1 MNILDYLVVGIYLTG
16 LLGMGFMWRSQH
28 SEQDYFLGG
37 KSLGWFP
44 LTLSTM
50 ATQLSAI
57 SFISAPAF
65 VGMREGGGLQWLAYE
80 FAVPLAMILVALVI
94 MPALYRAGV
103 VSIYDFLERRY
114 GRATRFLVSIVF
126 QIVRAFGTGI
136 MVYAV
141 SIILQAMFNVPMWM
155 SIVIVGIITLIYS
168 TSGGMKAVVYG
179 DVIQMVLI
187 FIGLILVAIF
197 GLQQLGG
204 ADVFW
209 QTVSAERFN
218 AVNVSAF
225 GFDND
230 EFGLIPMIFGGF
242 VLYASYYGCDQT
254 QAQRAMSAKNVSD
267 VKKLLFAN
275 GILRF
280 PLVLLYCIT
289 GLIVGVVV
297 QNSPDLMAQIP
308 ADKPDYMMPIFI
320 LAHMPNGIIG
330 ILLVAILS
338 AAMSSLSSTVNSLAA
353 VTLED
358 LNTLGVIDSSN
369 DDNNVAHA
377 RYVSLFWGV
386 VILVLSLFAD
396 AIAPTVIEAINKV
409 GSALYGPILGV
420 FLLAMTK
427 NRVTG
432 LGVNVGLLAGMLL
445 NLYLWLFQP
454 QIFWMWWNFIGL
466 VVTVGLAMMVSF
478 VQSTPLVEPALARD
492 IDDQQNTKNRKYTG
506 ILIGFFLLIV
516 TVSAVIGELGQQL
529 ASS

>member
-1 MNILDYLVVGIYLTG
+1 MNILDYSVVVIYLIG

-37 KSLGWFP
+37 KTLGWFP

-103 VSIYDFLERRY
+103 VSIYDLLERRY
-114 GRATRFLVSIVF
+114 GRSTRFLVSVVF
-126 QIVRAFGTGI
+126 QVVRAFGTGI

-141 SIILQAMFNVPMWM
+141 SIILQAMFNVPMWV
-155 SIVIVGIITLIYS
+155 SIVIVGIITLVYS

-179 DVIQMVLI
+179 DVIQMGLI
-187 FIGLILVAIF
+187 FLGLILVAFF
-197 GLQQLGG
+197 GLQELGG

-209 QTVSAERFN
+209 QSVDPERFN
-218 AVNVSAF
+218 PVNVSAF
-225 GFDND
+225 GFNND

-254 QAQRAMSAKNVSD
+254 QAQRAMSAKNVHD

-297 QNSPDLMAQIP
+297 QNSPELMAQIP

-320 LAHMPNGIIG
+320 LAHMPNGVIG

-358 LNTLGVIDSSN
+358 LNTLG
-369 DDNNVAHA
+369 
-377 RYVSLFWGV
+377 
-386 VILVLSLFAD
+386 
-396 AIAPTVIEAINKV
+396 
-409 GSALYGPILGV
+409 
-420 FLLAMTK
+420 LLIPAMTK
-427 NRVTG
+427 KTWF
-432 LGVNVGLLAGMLL
+432 MLV
-445 NLYLWLFQP
+445 
-454 QIFWMWWNFIGL
+454 IFPCFGAL
-466 VVTVGLAMMVSF
+466 SF
-478 VQSTPLVEPALARD
+478 
-492 IDDQQNTKNRKYTG
+492 
-506 ILIGFFLLIV
+506 
-516 TVSAVIGELGQQL
+516 
-529 ASS
+529 

>member
-1 MNILDYLVVGIYLTG
+1 MNILDYIVVVVYLAG
-16 LLGMGFMWRSQH
+16 LLGMGYLWRSQH

-94 MPALYRAGV
+94 LPALYKSGV

-114 GRATRFLVSIVF
+114 GRSTRYLVSFVF
-126 QIVRAFGTGI
+126 QIVRSFGTGI
-136 MVYAV
+136 AVYAV
-141 SIILQAMFNVPMWM
+141 CIILQAMFDMPMWM
-155 SIVIVGIITLIYS
+155 SIIVVGIITLVYS

-187 FIGLILVAIF
+187 FLGLILVAIF
-197 GLQQLGG
+197 GLKELGG
-204 ADVFW
+204 AEVFW
-209 QTVSAERFN
+209 QSVDPDRFN

-225 GFDND
+225 GFSND
-230 EFGLIPMIFGGF
+230 EFGLLPMIFGGF

-254 QAQRAMSAKNVSD
+254 QAQRAMSAKNVHD

-297 QNSPDLMAQIP
+297 QNSPEMMAQIP
-308 ADKPDYMMPIFI
+308 PDKPDYMMPIFI
-320 LAHMPNGIIG
+320 LQHMPNGVIG
-330 ILLVAILS
+330 LLLIAILS

-358 LNTLGVIDSSN
+358 LNSLGIIDSS
-369 DDNNVAHA
+369 DDDKNVVHA

-386 VILVLSLFAD
+386 VILILSFFAD
-396 AIAPTVIEAINKV
+396 SIAPTVIEAINKV

-427 NRVTG
+427 NRVSG
-432 LGVNVGLLAGMLL
+432 FGVNLGLLSGMFL
-445 NLYLWLFQP
+445 NLYFWVFQP

-466 VVTVGLAMMVSF
+466 VVTVSIAMLSSVLYSGAAI
-478 VQSTPLVEPALARD
+478 EPVVGRD
-492 IDDQQNTKNRKYTG
+492 
-506 ILIGFFLLIV
+506 V
-516 TVSAVIGELGQQL
+516 TVSTRAENLRFAGILAVFFIAIVVVSSVIGEFGKGM
-529 ASS
+529 AG